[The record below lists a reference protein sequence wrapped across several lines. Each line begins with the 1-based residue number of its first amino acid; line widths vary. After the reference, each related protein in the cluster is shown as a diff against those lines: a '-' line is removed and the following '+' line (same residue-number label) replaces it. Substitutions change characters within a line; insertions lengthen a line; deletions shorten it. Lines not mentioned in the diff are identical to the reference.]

1 MLRNIALMVA
11 AVLSLSIVSPASAQ
25 AQQAQSNGGIVA
37 VLDLALIFESDP
49 THKQTIQ
56 QLETDAEKMKADF
69 QNQQVALQT
78 RAKEAS
84 TTLNGEALN
93 SMEVKLQQDNVSLQV
108 KARQAQAD
116 LMKREAEAYYQTYN
130 RVMQQVDKV
139 CKDYNV
145 SVVLRWDSTP
155 IDPANPG
162 TVIRGVQR
170 SVVFAKFDLTPVV
183 AGQMGIKL
191 LTPQER
197 TANASAASGTQQ
209 Q

>member
-11 AVLSLSIVSPASAQ
+11 AVLSLSIVSPAS

-56 QLETDAEKMKADF
+56 KLESDAEQMKADF
-69 QNQQVALQT
+69 QNQQVALQN

-84 TTLNGEALN
+84 ANLKDDALN
-93 SMEVKLQQDNVSLQV
+93 SMEVKLQQENVSLQV
-108 KARQAQAD
+108 QARQAQAN

-183 AGQMGIKL
+183 ARQMGIEL
-191 LTPQER
+191 LTPQQR